1 MLEANGR
8 INLRRGRSL
17 QHVDAANN
25 DEKDTALMI
34 DILNLALPY
43 FGLIFIGFACGK
55 AKGLPEQGLAWM
67 NFFLLYVSLPALLF
81 GITSK
86 TPFEELNNP
95 PFLIATTL
103 GTTSAFALALAAGR
117 LVGRLSFRESTLAGL
132 SGGYGNIGYMGP
144 GLALAVLGSKAAAP
158 TALIFCC
165 DSIFLFSI
173 VPLLMALT
181 DREHPSFLHAIG
193 VAVRQIV
200 LNPLIMSAAAGAL
213 AAALHIQLPVAVDKT
228 LLFLQN
234 AAAPTALFVLG
245 VTVALRPFDR
255 VPWEVPGVIAIKL
268 LVHPLIVFALMLL
281 FGPFAQPWA
290 ATAVL
295 MAALPPALNVFVI
308 ARQNN
313 TWIEPASVA
322 VLIGTFASVVTLT
335 SVMWFIQTGRLAFP

>member
-1 MLEANGR
+1 M
-8 INLRRGRSL
+8 
-17 QHVDAANN
+17 V
-25 DEKDTALMI
+25 

-55 AKGLPEQGLAWM
+55 TRGLPETGLAWM

-81 GITSK
+81 RIMSD
-86 TPFEELNNP
+86 TPFSELNNP

-103 GTTSAFALALAAGR
+103 ATISAFVLAMVAGR
-117 LVGRLSFRESTLAGL
+117 IIGELSLRKATMAGLAGA
-132 SGGYGNIGYMGP
+132 YGNIGYMGP
-144 GLALAVLGSKAAAP
+144 GLALAVLGAKAAAP

-165 DSIFLFSI
+165 DSIFLFTI

-193 VAVRQIV
+193 IAARQIA
-200 LNPLIMSAAAGAL
+200 LNPLIMSAVLGAL
-213 AAALHIQLPVAVDKT
+213 VAAFHIPLPTVLDRT

-268 LVHPLIVFALMLL
+268 LVHPLIVFGLMLL

-335 SVMWFIQTGRLAFP
+335 SVMWFIQSGRLVFP

>member
-1 MLEANGR
+1 M
-8 INLRRGRSL
+8 
-17 QHVDAANN
+17 V
-25 DEKDTALMI
+25 

-55 AKGLPEQGLAWM
+55 TRGLPESGLAWM

-81 GITSK
+81 RIMSE
-86 TPFEELNNP
+86 TPFSELNNP

-103 GTTSAFALALAAGR
+103 ATVSAFVLAMVSGRIIGDLSLRKATMAG
-117 LVGRLSFRESTLAGL
+117 LAGA
-132 SGGYGNIGYMGP
+132 YGNIGYMGP
-144 GLALAVLGSKAAAP
+144 GLALAVLGAKAAAP

-165 DSIFLFSI
+165 DSIFLFTI

-181 DREHPSFLHAIG
+181 DREHKSFVHAIG
-193 VAVRQIV
+193 IAARQIV
-200 LNPLIMSAAAGAL
+200 LNPLIMSAVLGAL
-213 AAALHIQLPVAVDKT
+213 VAAFHVPLPTALDRT

-268 LVHPLIVFALMLL
+268 LIHPLIVFGLMLL

-335 SVMWFIQTGRLAFP
+335 SVMWFIQSGRLAFP

>member
-1 MLEANGR
+1 M
-8 INLRRGRSL
+8 
-17 QHVDAANN
+17 V
-25 DEKDTALMI
+25 

-55 AKGLPEQGLAWM
+55 TRGLPESGLAWM

-81 GITSK
+81 RIMSE
-86 TPFEELNNP
+86 TPFSELNNP

-103 GTTSAFALALAAGR
+103 ATVSAFVLAMVAARIIGE
-117 LVGRLSFRESTLAGL
+117 LSLRKATMAGLAGA
-132 SGGYGNIGYMGP
+132 YGNIGYMGP
-144 GLALAVLGSKAAAP
+144 GLALAVLGAKAAAP

-165 DSIFLFSI
+165 DSIFLFTI

-193 VAVRQIV
+193 LAARQIV
-200 LNPLIMSAAAGAL
+200 LNPLIMSAVLGAL
-213 AAALHIQLPVAVDKT
+213 VAAFHIPLPTALDRT

-268 LVHPLIVFALMLL
+268 LIHPLIVFSLMLL

-335 SVMWFIQTGRLAFP
+335 SVMWFIQSGRLVFP

>member
-1 MLEANGR
+1 MA
-8 INLRRGRSL
+8 
-17 QHVDAANN
+17 
-25 DEKDTALMI
+25 

-55 AKGLPEQGLAWM
+55 TRGLPESGLAWM

-81 GITSK
+81 RIMSE
-86 TPFEELNNP
+86 TPFSELNNP

-103 GTTSAFALALAAGR
+103 ATVSVFVLAMVAGR
-117 LVGRLSFRESTLAGL
+117 IIGDLSLRKATMAGAGRRLRKYRL
-132 SGGYGNIGYMGP
+132 YGP
-144 GLALAVLGSKAAAP
+144 GAGAGGARRQGGGADRADLLLRQHFPVHDRAAVDGADRPRAHILPARGRRRRAADRAEP
-158 TALIFCC
+158 ADHVGCC
-165 DSIFLFSI
+165 RGARCGASIFRCLS
-173 VPLLMALT
+173 
-181 DREHPSFLHAIG
+181 
-193 VAVRQIV
+193 
-200 LNPLIMSAAAGAL
+200 
-213 AAALHIQLPVAVDKT
+213 AVDKT

-268 LVHPLIVFALMLL
+268 LIHPLIVFGLMLL

-335 SVMWFIQTGRLAFP
+335 SVMWLIQSGRLAFP

>member
-1 MLEANGR
+1 MF
-8 INLRRGRSL
+8 
-17 QHVDAANN
+17 
-25 DEKDTALMI
+25 

-81 GITSK
+81 GIMSK

-95 PFLIATTL
+95 PFLVATTL
-103 GTTSAFALALAAGR
+103 GTTTAFFLALFAGR
-117 LVGRLSFRESTLAGL
+117 LIGRLPLREATLAGL
-132 SGGYGNIGYMGP
+132 SGAYGNIGYMGP

-165 DSIFLFSI
+165 DSIFLFTI
-173 VPLLMALT
+173 VPLLIALT
-181 DREHPSFLHAIG
+181 DSKHPSLWPTLG
-193 VAVRQIV
+193 VVLRQIA
-200 LNPLIMSAAAGAL
+200 LNPLIMSACLGAL
-213 AAALHIQLPVAVDKT
+213 AAALHLHLPVAVDST
-228 LLFLQN
+228 VLFLQN

-245 VTVALRPFDR
+245 VTVALRPFGR

-268 LVHPLIVFALMLL
+268 LIHPLVVFALMLL
-281 FGPFAQPWA
+281 LGPFAQPWA

-295 MAALPPALNVFVI
+295 MASLPPALNVFVI
-308 ARQNN
+308 ARQNDA
-313 TWIEPASVA
+313 WIEPASVA

-335 SVMWFIQTGRLAFP
+335 SVMWVLQTGRLVFP